1 MRKLKLLF
9 AACALLGASAV
20 NAQSWTEG
28 VTVSDGDYYIY
39 NIASKL
45 FLNRG
50 SSYTTHATVD
60 GAGSIITLT
69 DTGNGYHVHFAGTAE
84 GAGMSTSGAWIDAPT
99 TREDYS
105 TWEFVPAT
113 YEGYTNVY
121 KLKAKANDLFL
132 YWAGG
137 NGQYGNE
144 ALTGTENNTNDYW
157 ILIPK
162 DVRESTEGASESNP
176 MDVTY
181 LVKNPDM
188 EGDNNAHDKGTANW
202 SDGFV
207 KQWNGSSMVANFL
220 EQWVSS
226 ANNLSNYDVNQTLT
240 LPAGKYR
247 LAMKA
252 AAVKQD
258 SEAVPE
264 GVVIYAGEETTAV
277 SGLDTYSVNFTAS
290 GDPVKVGLKVQSCNV
305 NWVRFDEVRLYYM
318 GVDLTLLKEAYDKAV
333 TAANAFDLSQKMANA
348 DKEALTNAKNNYT
361 SGVSE
366 TESALKEATEALNT
380 AVNNATAS
388 VTAYASLKA
397 AIDRVDEV
405 VKTTNVYDKAY
416 FDATK
421 ESYENGNF
429 STQEA
434 ADLGGGDRYKSLV
447 TAVLC
452 GNWYIGEKRAT
463 EPNSG
468 FYQNTWSTEGDTDD
482 SKMTTPFFEYWVGDG
497 DALGATTLST
507 TIEGLDANATYNISM
522 LVRVRQQNNNEK
534 AEDDITLTLNNGE
547 AISLVNGTK
556 IKDVFFFQTVQA
568 TAVADADGK
577 IALAINVKEGNHIS
591 WLAFKNLTYS
601 NDISGIAADYE
612 ALQGQAETLL
622 NNNTVVTGSEK
633 TALETAKG
641 ASPSSLAEYT
651 SAISNLQSAIDAF
664 KAAIPNY
671 EAFEAEKAIAQELGV
686 SDIPSPTTGAEAA
699 AAVNDLKVAEY
710 VSVTTNY
717 PNSVELGDWTATGGT
732 TSNKGQHWDGTG
744 ESTYLEQNGTNWSA
758 NSWDISFDQDVMLP
772 AGTYIFKVAGRTANN
787 DNVSMT
793 LTVKKG
799 DSVLGTVND
808 FPKGDTGKGIDT
820 AGKTNFGEGTFANS
834 NNGRG
839 WQWRYVKFELSEL
852 TTVNIAVTAKATA
865 KKCWV
870 GFCNPTVQA
879 ANSDAADLAQAI
891 ENLNTAKKAA
901 TLTKNTAN
909 IGSKPFQI
917 NESDNESLWSAYE
930 SAKNNVD
937 NYELSSSSSINEITS
952 LVDALTTATQN
963 YKNAEL
969 NAPADG
975 QLFNIVLANG
985 KWASNGVDFE
995 NEAMTYLANDR
1006 ADHGKYNIQ
1015 YKAVANTNLA
1025 QAFTFTKVEGN
1036 NYKLSQ
1042 IDADGEVRYM
1052 CTGVP
1057 YGGNTAQIR
1066 TTINAD
1072 DAMQVT
1078 VIPTATEGVY
1088 NLRNVAANQY
1098 IGGQDA
1104 GVYTVN
1110 SHINFKIVETTK
1122 PSIEVNTTEAGWG
1135 TIIVPFDVTD
1145 IPEGVTVYSCTGVDG
1160 NSLTL
1165 DEADA
1170 IEANK
1175 PYIIEGT
1182 WSDTLT
1188 GDAQGTALTYTDGAL
1203 TGVYA
1208 EQDAIAGTYVM
1219 QNSSNVVGFY
1229 KVASGSKPTLSANHA
1244 YLTVSSSAREAYLL
1258 GEATAIKA
1266 IEALTSGKAEIY
1278 NAAGARQQRLQK
1290 GVNIIKSGDKTVK
1303 VMVK

>member
-1 MRKLKLLF
+1 MRKLKLLI
-9 AACALLGASAV
+9 AACALMGASAV

-39 NIASKL
+39 NIKSKL

-99 TREDYS
+99 TRADYS

-202 SDGFV
+202 SNGFV

-226 ANNLSNYDVNQTLT
+226 ANNLSDYDVNQTLT
-240 LPAGKYR
+240 LPAGKYC
-247 LAMKA
+247 LTMKA

-264 GVVIYAGEETTAV
+264 GVVIYAGEETTEV

-348 DKEALTNAKNNYT
+348 DKEALTNAIDNYT

-416 FDATK
+416 FDAAK
-421 ESYENGNF
+421 ESYENGYF

-447 TAVLC
+447 TSVLC
-452 GNWYIGEKRAT
+452 GNWYIGKKRAT

-468 FYQNTWSTEGDTDD
+468 FYQNTWSSEGNTDG

-497 DALGATTLST
+497 DALGANTLST

-534 AEDDITLTLNNGE
+534 AEDDITLTLNNGK
-547 AISLVNGTK
+547 AISLVNGTQ

-651 SAISNLQSAIDAF
+651 SAISTLQSAIDAF

-699 AAVNDLKVAEY
+699 AAVNDLKVAEHTY
-710 VSVTTNY
+710 VVNTYTTDASALFIASWDKDNFDALSNEHWSATTHEYFDKWSGSAFTSKIYKTVTLPEGHY
-717 PNSVELGDWTATGGT
+717 AFIAAARGQAGASTATLKVTIGSET
-732 TSNKGQHWDGTG
+732 KSVPCTIKGNRGFGINTNGDADFSA
-744 ESTYLEQNGTNWSA
+744 ESTYACSNAGFGWEWRQLTFDLDTETEVTLAIECSGN
-758 NSWDISFDQDVMLP
+758 NSWVSAGDTKLLTYDNAAIIQQLVSAEVEKAKALVGVNIGDKAFQIPSSTAAALNSAIS
-772 AGTYIFKVAGRTANN
+772 TAE
-787 DNVSMT
+787 NVSS
-793 LTVKKG
+793 
-799 DSVLGTVND
+799 DSEV
-808 FPKGDTGKGIDT
+808 
-820 AGKTNFGEGTFANS
+820 
-834 NNGRG
+834 
-839 WQWRYVKFELSEL
+839 
-852 TTVNIAVTAKATA
+852 
-865 KKCWV
+865 
-870 GFCNPTVQA
+870 
-879 ANSDAADLAQAI
+879 
-891 ENLNTAKKAA
+891 
-901 TLTKNTAN
+901 
-909 IGSKPFQI
+909 
-917 NESDNESLWSAYE
+917 E
-930 SAKNNVD
+930 SA
-937 NYELSSSSSINEITS
+937 IA
-952 LVDALTTATQN
+952 ALQQAEKDFQ
-963 YKNAEL
+963 NAEL
-969 NAPADG
+969 NQPADG
-975 QLFNIVLANG
+975 QLFNIILTYGGWTYDN
-985 KWASNGVDFE
+985 K
-995 NEAMTYLANDR
+995 AMTYLANARTD
-1006 ADHGKYNIQ
+1006 GGLYNIQ
-1015 YKAVANTNLA
+1015 YKEAANQNLA
-1025 QAFTFTKVEGN
+1025 QAFTFTHVEGN

-1042 IDADGEVRYM
+1042 IDADGIVRYLS
-1052 CTGVP
+1052 TGVP
-1057 YGGNTAQIR
+1057 YGGNTSQIR
-1066 TTINAD
+1066 TTTSES
-1072 DAMQVT
+1072 DALVVT
-1078 VIPTATEGVY
+1078 VIPTATEGVW
-1088 NLRNVAANQY
+1088 NLRNTEAKQY
-1098 IGGQDA
+1098 IGSQDA

-1110 SHINFKIVETTK
+1110 SHIGFKLVETSK
-1122 PSIEVNTTEAGWG
+1122 ASVAVNTSDAGWG
-1135 TIIVPFDVTD
+1135 TIIAPFAVST
-1145 IPEGVTVYSCTGVDG
+1145 IPSGVKVYSCAAVDG
-1160 NSLTL
+1160 KLLTL
-1165 DEADA
+1165 TEVTAL
-1170 IEANK
+1170 EANK
-1175 PYIIEGT
+1175 PYIVEGS
-1182 WSDTLT
+1182 WDETLT
-1188 GDAQGTALTYTDGAL
+1188 GDAQGTELTYTDGLL

-1208 EQDAIAGTYVM
+1208 KQAAKADTYVM
-1219 QNSSNVVGFY
+1219 QNNTDGVGFY
-1229 KVASGSKPTLSANHA
+1229 KVASGKEPTIEANHA
-1244 YLTVSSSAREAYLL
+1244 YLTVNSSARAFLFDD
-1258 GEATAIKA
+1258 ATAIKA
-1266 IEALTSGKAEIY
+1266 IEALASGKAEIF
-1278 NAAGARQQRLQK
+1278 NAAGARVQGLQK
-1290 GVNIIKSGDKTVK
+1290 GVNIIKTGNKTMK